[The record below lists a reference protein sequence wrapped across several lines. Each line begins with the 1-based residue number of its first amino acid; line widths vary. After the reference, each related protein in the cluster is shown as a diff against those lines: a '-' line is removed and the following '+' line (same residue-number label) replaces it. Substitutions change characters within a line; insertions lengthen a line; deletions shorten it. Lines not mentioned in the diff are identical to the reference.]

1 MHASILTLRQKQL
14 FFVGGSPKS
23 GKTWLQFLL
32 DSHPS
37 VSCSGEG
44 HFTTHLWRLL
54 KEALKRHDEVIKTNN
69 KELFTSNT
77 NASHGRMS
85 GTFLQLAS
93 QCFWSNTAITIR
105 FRMVP

>member
-1 MHASILTLRQKQL
+1 MFDYDSMHASILTLRKKQI

-23 GKTWLQFLL
+23 GTTWLQLLL

-69 KELFTSNT
+69 KELLTSNT

-85 GTFLQLAS
+85 GS